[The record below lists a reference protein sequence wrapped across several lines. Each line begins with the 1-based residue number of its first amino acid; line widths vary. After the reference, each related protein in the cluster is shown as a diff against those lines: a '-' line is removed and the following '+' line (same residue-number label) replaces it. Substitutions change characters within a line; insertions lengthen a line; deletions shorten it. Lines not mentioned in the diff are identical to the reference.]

1 MHAQQKQSD
10 DHPRRERRVNGSDG
24 AESPGASAEDAV
36 AKAVSRTS
44 FWNDQALVWLHLFFA
59 QGTGQS
65 AVRVEPDDAGL
76 QFQTDAQAGELG
88 EVNGRS
94 ELKRGREA
102 LFARSLG
109 S

>member
-24 AESPGASAEDAV
+24 AESPGASGKDAV
-36 AKAVSRTS
+36 EKAVRRTS

-59 QGTGQS
+59 QGTGES

-76 QFQTDAQAGELG
+76 QFQTGAEAGALR
-88 EVNGRS
+88 EVNSRS
-94 ELKRGREA
+94 ELKRGA
-102 LFARSLG
+102 AKLSLPDR
-109 S
+109 